1 MFKYE
6 INFSFSLWK
15 YLYTTNLNIFF
26 PMLRVS
32 TEMIGIIKKKNLLTI
47 LLSSAA
53 LH

>member
-32 TEMIGIIKKKNLLTI
+32 TEMIGIIKIYADYGT
-47 LLSSAA
+47 SYAA
-53 LH
+53 